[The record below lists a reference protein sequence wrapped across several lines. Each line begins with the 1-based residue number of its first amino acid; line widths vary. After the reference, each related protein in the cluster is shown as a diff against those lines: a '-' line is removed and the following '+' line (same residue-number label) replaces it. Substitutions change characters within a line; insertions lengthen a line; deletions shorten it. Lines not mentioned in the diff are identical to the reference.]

1 MGIETQGGV
10 FTKLIE
16 RNTTIPTAA
25 SQVYT
30 TAVDNQSAVDVHVL
44 QGERDFAIDNKTLGK
59 FQLTGIQPAPR
70 GLPRIEV
77 TFDIDQNGIV
87 HVSAKDLATGNM
99 QKVTLTA
106 SSGLAQNEVQR
117 MVQDAEQY
125 RKADEKRR
133 EEQEIKNR
141 ADQQIYTAMRIAADA
156 RGLVPQNL
164 IEIVNQA
171 AGRLTA
177 AINNFDTVG
186 AKHGM
191 EDLNTALMAL
201 SNAFYE
207 AKTRQNGN
215 GNGAPAPSHPAP
227 NLTHVEAIAEPGEE
241 TSIGAS
247 GFDPDADT
255 RIDMDDLLKQEEKA
269 GESDFRDV

>member
-1 MGIETQGGV
+1 M
-10 FTKLIE
+10 
-16 RNTTIPTAA
+16 
-25 SQVYT
+25 
-30 TAVDNQSAVDVHVL
+30 DNQSAVDVHVL

-87 HVSAKDLATGNM
+87 HVSAKDLATGNT

-133 EEQEIKNR
+133 EEQEVKNR

-156 RGLVPQNL
+156 RGMVPQNL
-164 IEIVNQA
+164 I
-171 AGRLTA
+171 
-177 AINNFDTVG
+177 D
-186 AKHGM
+186 
-191 EDLNTALMAL
+191 D
-201 SNAFYE
+201 
-207 AKTRQNGN
+207 RQ
-215 GNGAPAPSHPAP
+215 PSCRR
-227 NLTHVEAIAEPGEE
+227 G
-241 TSIGAS
+241 
-247 GFDPDADT
+247 
-255 RIDMDDLLKQEEKA
+255 
-269 GESDFRDV
+269 